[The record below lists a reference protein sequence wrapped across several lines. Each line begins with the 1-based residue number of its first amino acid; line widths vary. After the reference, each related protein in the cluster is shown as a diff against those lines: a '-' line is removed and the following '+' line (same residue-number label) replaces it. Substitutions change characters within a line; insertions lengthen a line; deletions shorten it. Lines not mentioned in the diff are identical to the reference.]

1 MRITL
6 DSGAVPVRE
15 PTRRLCTSVDA
26 DPLRVFG
33 SGVLLATVPADRV
46 ESTLEAL
53 AAEDINATATA
64 TVEPATGDS
73 GVILDGEPYTG
84 GVDDDLYALWE

>member
-1 MRITL
+1 M
-6 DSGAVPVRE
+6 
-15 PTRRLCTSVDA
+15 
-26 DPLRVFG
+26 
-33 SGVLLATVPADRV
+33 LLATVPADRV

-53 AAEDINATATA
+53 AAEDIDATAIA

-84 GVDDDLYALWE
+84 GVDDDLYVLWE